1 MNVTLITRLSILH
14 NIQMNPITSADLP
27 YNKRVV
33 GEVLSTA
40 VEAAEHDTTDNN

>member
-1 MNVTLITRLSILH
+1 MNVTLITRLSTAQH
-14 NIQMNPITSADLP
+14 PMNPITSADLP

-40 VEAAEHDTTDNN
+40 VEAAEHDNTDNN